1 MATEPESDS
10 VRLLRRVYEAWDALD
25 GEAVIAL
32 LDPEFEWVNPVYAVD
47 PGIRRGHDGFRKVM
61 ENLDA
66 SFCEQSRVIEALVDL
81 GDRVLAHTIFRTT
94 GRDSGAKID
103 IPEQH
108 LWTLHD
114 GKVLR
119 IQWFHD
125 VSEAERAA
133 HDSR

>member
-1 MATEPESDS
+1 MAADHETDNI
-10 VRLLRRVYEAWDALD
+10 RLLRRLYEVWDAQD
-25 GEAVIAL
+25 GEAVIAM

-61 ENLDA
+61 ENLDT
-66 SFCEQSRVIEALVDL
+66 SFCEQHRVIEGLVDL
-81 GDRVLAHTIFRTT
+81 GDRVLAHTIFQAE

-108 LWTLHD
+108 LWTMRD

-119 IQWFHD
+119 IEWFHD
-125 VSEAERAA
+125 AAEAERAA
-133 HDSR
+133 HDAR